1 MKAILIRNCSDLLLL
16 QSILLVWQRVKL
28 VLQAGAIDVLF
39 QAAVRHGIQLQLLVA
54 TIVGKCL
61 LQGILQGLHLL
72 LAQTSKAEIFAF
84 IDQDCHFRG
93 RLCLDECHD
102 HVELVVPHKHAPCVK
117 EVDCVFC
124 QHEESLLSHELVPR
138 LLGDL
143 LAEDN
148 LFADQL
154 LVDLAHDLC

>member
-28 VLQAGAIDVLF
+28 VLQAGAVDVLF
-39 QAAVRHGIQLQLLVA
+39 QAAVRDGIQLQLLVA
-54 TIVGKCL
+54 TIVSECL

-102 HVELVVPHKHAPCVK
+102 HAKLVVPHKHAPCVK

-138 LLGDL
+138 LLRDL